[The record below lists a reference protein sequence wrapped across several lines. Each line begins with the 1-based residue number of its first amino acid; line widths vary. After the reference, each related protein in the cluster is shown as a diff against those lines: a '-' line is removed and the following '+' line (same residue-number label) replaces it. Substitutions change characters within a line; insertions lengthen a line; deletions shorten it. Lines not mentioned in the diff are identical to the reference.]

1 MGCRQVR
8 VKPPPDTAESASSAP
23 TYVKS
28 ALKDSKSRRAG
39 KTKKLSILHRKKLAP
54 NKSVNFDER
63 VRIKSRTPTP
73 KTRLYEKQSSSK
85 ASRGSTPTDDDATS
99 ISSGE
104 ESSVEQAS
112 ESSSSLSSRSPSKSS
127 RQKTAPR
134 NTVSPAPT
142 TSHQSGQPSMTHPR
156 LIEHRLPLANGVS
169 PAQTTYYEFSRR
181 QGDQLKPSYTKR
193 TTN

>member
-8 VKPPPDTAESASSAP
+8 VKPPPDTAKSASSAP
-23 TYVKS
+23 AYVKS
-28 ALKDSKSRRAG
+28 ALKDSKSRRGG
-39 KTKKLSILHRKKLAP
+39 KTKKLSLLHRKQLAP

-73 KTRLYEKQSSSK
+73 KTSLYEKQPSSK

-99 ISSGE
+99 ISSEDG
-104 ESSVEQAS
+104 SSIEQAS

-127 RQKTAPR
+127 KQKTMPR
-134 NTVSPAPT
+134 NAVSPAAT
-142 TSHQSGQPSMTHPR
+142 TPHQTSQPSMTHPQ
-156 LIEHRLPLANGVS
+156 LIEHRLPLANGGS
-169 PAQTTYYEFSRR
+169 SAQTTYYEFSRR